1 MAATR
6 VLVVDPH
13 PVLASSLSASLDE
26 DGTFAAQACTSYL
39 EVPDCLHSFHPEI
52 IVINVYQGS
61 TEGALL
67 ACREIAALPGGHVIV
82 LIAPRSVVAGELFSL
97 DALEAG
103 ADGVLISEEL
113 DLAKLRKAL
122 TDVEAGHSLLDPK
135 QLREALAL
143 RRTQSRAIPAELAEL
158 SELTPRELEI
168 ADLIIGG
175 SSTIE
180 IAEQLGISERTVQ
193 NHISNILTKLNVRTR
208 AEAIAL
214 LYRWRHAGDAPAR
227 ARDAVA

>member
-1 MAATR
+1 MR
-6 VLVVDPH
+6 P
-13 PVLASSLSASLDE
+13 S
-26 DGTFAAQACTSYL
+26 
-39 EVPDCLHSFHPEI
+39 
-52 IVINVYQGS
+52 
-61 TEGALL
+61 
-67 ACREIAALPGGHVIV
+67 

-143 RRTQSRAIPAELAEL
+143 RRVQSRAIPAELAEL

-175 SSTIE
+175 SSTLE
-180 IAEQLGISERTVQ
+180 IAEQVWLMQ
-193 NHISNILTKLNVRTR
+193 
-208 AEAIAL
+208 
-214 LYRWRHAGDAPAR
+214 
-227 ARDAVA
+227 